1 MKKIVVFAS
10 GTGTN
15 FKVLLDA
22 CKSGE
27 INGEIILLITNK
39 QDIGALKIAEE
50 GGIESKIISPKTDN
64 YENILYEILK
74 EIKPDLICLAGYLLK
89 IPQQI
94 LEICPIM
101 NIHPALLPNYGGKG
115 MYGAK
120 VHQAVLD
127 SGDKTTGVTV
137 HFIDEEYDKGKIIL
151 QEKIEIAKG
160 ETVESLTAKIQ
171 QVEHKIYPKAV
182 KLFCNKKAE
191 I

>member
-15 FKVLLDA
+15 FKAILDS
-22 CKSGE
+22 CKNGE

-39 QDIGALKIAEE
+39 ENIGAINIAKE
-50 GGIESKIISPKTDN
+50 GGIESKIISPNEDN
-64 YENILYEILK
+64 LYEILQEK
-74 EIKPDLICLAGYLLK
+74 NPDLICLAGYLLK
-89 IPQQI
+89 IPEKV

-101 NIHPALLPNYGGKG
+101 NLHPALLPKYGGKG

-127 SGDKTTGVTV
+127 SGDKTSGVTI

-151 QEKIEIAKG
+151 QEKVEVAENETADSLAK
-160 ETVESLTAKIQ
+160 KIQ
-171 QVEHKIYPKAV
+171 PIEHKIYVEAV
-182 KLFCNKKAE
+182 KLFCQDELE

>member
-1 MKKIVVFAS
+1 
-10 GTGTN
+10 
-15 FKVLLDA
+15 
-22 CKSGE
+22 
-27 INGEIILLITNK
+27 
-39 QDIGALKIAEE
+39 
-50 GGIESKIISPKTDN
+50 
-64 YENILYEILK
+64 ILK

>member
-1 MKKIVVFAS
+1 MSLAKK
-10 GTGTN
+10 
-15 FKVLLDA
+15 
-22 CKSGE
+22 